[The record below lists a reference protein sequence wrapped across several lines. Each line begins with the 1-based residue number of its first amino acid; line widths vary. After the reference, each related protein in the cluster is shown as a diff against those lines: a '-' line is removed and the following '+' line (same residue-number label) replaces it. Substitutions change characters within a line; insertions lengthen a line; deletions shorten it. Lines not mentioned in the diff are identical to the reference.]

1 MLLRYICTC
10 MAKQQEAI
18 RERVHTNIR
27 EPRKYKVLIHN
38 DDFTTMDFVVM
49 ILKVVFFKTGTE
61 AETLMLAVHRSS
73 QAVVGVYSYDVALSK
88 VKKATDMARHAG
100 FPLRLT
106 CQLG

>member
-1 MLLRYICTC
+1 

-49 ILKVVFFKTGTE
+49 ILKVVFFKTDTE
-61 AETLMLAVHRSS
+61 AETLMLSS

-106 CQLG
+106 CQPG

>member
-1 MLLRYICTC
+1 MVLHYICTC

-18 RERVHTNIR
+18 RERVHIDMR

-49 ILKVVFFKTGTE
+49 ILKVVFFKSE
-61 AETLMLAVHRSS
+61 AEAEALMLAVHRSEK
-73 QAVVGVYSYDVALSK
+73 AVVGIYSYDVAASK
-88 VKKATDMARHAG
+88 VKKATGMARDAG

-106 CQLG
+106 CQPG

>member
-1 MLLRYICTC
+1 

-38 DDFTTMDFVVM
+38 DDF
-49 ILKVVFFKTGTE
+49 VFFKTDTE
-61 AETLMLAVHRSS
+61 AETLMLTVHRSS

-106 CQLG
+106 CPPG

>member
-38 DDFTTMDFVVM
+38 DDFTTMDFVVDVLM
-49 ILKVVFFKTGTE
+49 RYFNKNFAE
-61 AETLMLAVHRSS
+61 AEDIMYQVHEQGS
-73 QAVVGVYSYDVALSK
+73 GVCGIYPHEIAESK
-88 VKKATDMARHAG
+88 VNQVIEHARANNY
-100 FPLRLT
+100 PLLCVLRPH
-106 CQLG
+106 

>member
-1 MLLRYICTC
+1 MLSHYICTC

-49 ILKVVFFKTGTE
+49 ILKVVFFKSETE
-61 AETLMLAVHRSS
+61 AEALMLAVHRSDK
-73 QAVVGVYSYDVALSK
+73 AVVGVYSYDVAMSK
-88 VKKATDMARHAG
+88 VSKATDMARHAG
-100 FPLRLT
+100 YPLRLT
-106 CQLG
+106 CQPG

>member
-1 MLLRYICTC
+1 

-49 ILKVVFFKTGTE
+49 ILKVVFFKTDTE

-73 QAVVGVYSYDVALSK
+73 QAVVGVYGSSCGLPFTFNLSTWITSCRFISIHTIPTK
-88 VKKATDMARHAG
+88 CSMAH
-100 FPLRLT
+100 
-106 CQLG
+106 

>member
-1 MLLRYICTC
+1 MGKKQEKLRRTAEYY
-10 MAKQQEAI
+10 MSF
-18 RERVHTNIR
+18 
-27 EPRKYKVLIHN
+27 VL
-38 DDFTTMDFVVM
+38 VM
-49 ILKVVFFKTGTE
+49 ILKVVFFKTDTE

-106 CQLG
+106 CQPG